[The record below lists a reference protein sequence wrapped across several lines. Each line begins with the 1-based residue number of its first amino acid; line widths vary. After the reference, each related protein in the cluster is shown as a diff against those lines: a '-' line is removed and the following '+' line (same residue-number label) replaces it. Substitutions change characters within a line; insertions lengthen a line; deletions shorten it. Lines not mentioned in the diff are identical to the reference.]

1 MSAWI
6 RPIFLIKYMQSTNK
20 AILKDVILHLII
32 NSNSNLNYFHSY
44 VRDLGQ
50 EKCVESRVNRLQ
62 NLVENWSKLPEHV
75 YFVSTLKGKVRKC
88 CFPVEEK
95 FTLCTLFCQHIS
107 KSGCIWSEILSRLI
121 FLCDKKFAQINQL
134 VTDCTFFSALCW
146 TKSQIFYPVQWVYYF
161 SFLGHARTSACN

>member
-1 MSAWI
+1 M
-6 RPIFLIKYMQSTNK
+6 
-20 AILKDVILHLII
+20 
-32 NSNSNLNYFHSY
+32 NYFHSY

-95 FTLCTLFCQHIS
+95 FTLCTLFASI
-107 KSGCIWSEILSRLI
+107 
-121 FLCDKKFAQINQL
+121 
-134 VTDCTFFSALCW
+134 
-146 TKSQIFYPVQWVYYF
+146 
-161 SFLGHARTSACN
+161 